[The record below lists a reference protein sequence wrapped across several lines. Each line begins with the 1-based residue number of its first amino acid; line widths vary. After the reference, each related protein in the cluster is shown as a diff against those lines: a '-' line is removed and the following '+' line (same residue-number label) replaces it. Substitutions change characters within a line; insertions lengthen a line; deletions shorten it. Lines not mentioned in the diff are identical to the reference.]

1 MNQSSTAMHLRLATA
16 FVAVLA
22 STACT
27 VTRVNDEVT
36 LPVPERWENA
46 DLSARSIS
54 REDLANWWTGFG
66 DADLDELIR
75 AALAVNHDLKLARER
90 GREARAGEVVALS
103 QLFPTVNL
111 TAAKSRSKDI
121 TRPIPIVNNENA
133 GLVASWEIDL
143 FGGNQL
149 EAEAAAARALAAEES
164 RRAVLVSLLA
174 EVARNYLQLRSVQ
187 EQIQVLERNIAV
199 QQESL
204 RLIEARFGAGLASA
218 FDVSRARTLLKT
230 SESSLP
236 ALQADAATKIHRLG
250 VLVGK
255 QPADIGRALASAKPL
270 PASIPAIPALL
281 PSELLTQRPDLR
293 RARKLVTAAAASAGA
308 AKADLFPTFLLST
321 SVGRQSAQLGSLPW
335 RSAGVFALGAG
346 LVQPL
351 FNAGRIRAGIDAADA
366 RFAQAT
372 VVYEKSFLEALED
385 VENAFVLN
393 RTSRERQENL
403 AIATDSAERAR
414 SQASV
419 LYEKGV
425 VDYLALLDAQRTALA
440 SEDALIRA
448 RADVALSL
456 VGLYRAFGGG
466 WSFEKPASNI
476 AMNDGIELSE
486 FFMSQP
492 QLSNARK

>member
-1 MNQSSTAMHLRLATA
+1 VS
-16 FVAVLA
+16 
-22 STACT
+22 
-27 VTRVNDEVT
+27 DDVT
-36 LPVPERWENA
+36 LAIPERWENT
-46 DLSARSIS
+46 DSSGRSIR
-54 REDLANWWTGFG
+54 REDLANWWRGFG
-66 DADLDELIR
+66 DADLDELVR
-75 AALAVNHDLKLARER
+75 VALAANHDLKLARER
-90 GREARAGEVVALS
+90 VREARAGEVVALS

-111 TAAKSRSKDI
+111 TAAKTRSKDI
-121 TRPIPIVNNENA
+121 TRPIPIVNNETA

-143 FGGNQL
+143 FGGNRL
-149 EAEAAAARALAAEES
+149 ETEAASAQALAAEES
-164 RRAVLVSLLA
+164 HRAVLVGLLA

-204 RLIEARFGAGLASA
+204 RLIEARFAAGLASA
-218 FDVSRARTLLKT
+218 FDVSRAKTLLKT

-236 ALQADAATKIHRLG
+236 ALQADAATKTHRLG
-250 VLVGK
+250 VLVGE
-255 QPADIGRALASAKPL
+255 QPAYIGRSLASAKPL
-270 PASIPAIPALL
+270 PALTPAIPDLL

-293 RARKLVTAAAASAGA
+293 RARQLVTAAAASAGA
-308 AKADLFPTFLLST
+308 ARTDLFPAFLLST
-321 SVGRQSAQLGSLPW
+321 SIGRQSAQLGSLPW

-366 RFAQAT
+366 RFAEAT

-393 RTSRERQENL
+393 KTSRERQENL
-403 AIATDSAERAR
+403 AIATESAERAQ

-425 VDYLALLDAQRTALA
+425 VDYLAHLDAQRTALA

-448 RADVALSL
+448 LADVALSL

-466 WSFEKPASNI
+466 WSIEKGTSGL
-476 AMNDGIELSE
+476 AMSKGIEQSE
-486 FFMSQP
+486 FSALKLNSP
-492 QLSNARK
+492 